1 MRRSGDNGARLE
13 LLRMRARAKQEP
25 RVAGEAGFSLV
36 ELLIGSV
43 LALLVIGAAAS
54 VFTSG
59 IGAEPRI
66 ADRAHAIQDAR
77 VMAERITR
85 ELRMGSNATSPT
97 PSQLTILT
105 YVPTASCGG
114 SGSGPATRCRVFY
127 SCATDG
133 TCTRTECGPNTLV
146 PPVGCG
152 SPVRIVEGLASNQ
165 VFAFTPRIPGQAM
178 VSVKVAFPATENDDA
193 ITIED
198 GAALRNPPLGGP

>member
-1 MRRSGDNGARLE
+1 MQRAGDDRARLA
-13 LLRMRARAKQEP
+13 LLTMKAAPKSKRHLAA
-25 RVAGEAGFSLV
+25 EAGFTLI
-36 ELLIGSV
+36 ELLIGGV

-59 IGAEPRI
+59 IRAEPRI

-77 VMAERITR
+77 VMEERITR

-105 YVPTASCGG
+105 YVPTAVCGG
-114 SGSGPATRCRVFY
+114 SGEGPATRCRVFY

-152 SPVRIVEGLASNQ
+152 SPVRVVEGLASNQ

-178 VSVKVAFPATENDDA
+178 VSVKLAFPATENEDA